1 MRISGRIVDEFNIWK
16 KRDISKLKLEIV
28 YLVLDG
34 IWFGVRAGTREK
46 EAVLVAWAFLEDGSR
61 ELVGVTIGNSES
73 YSSWKYFLENF
84 TKRGMREPM
93 LTVTDGCP
101 GGLIKTVCEVFP
113 EADKQQCTKHRTD
126 NVLDKVLEDDKAS
139 VMGVLAEGILRLDL

>member
-1 MRISGRIVDEFNIWK
+1 ME
-16 KRDISKLKLEIV
+16 RDLSKLKLEIA

-34 IWFGVRAGTREK
+34 IWFGVRAWTREK

-101 GGLIKTVCEVFP
+101 GALSRRCAKSSLKRTNSGVRSTGQTTCWIKCWKMTRP
-113 EADKQQCTKHRTD
+113 Q
-126 NVLDKVLEDDKAS
+126 
-139 VMGVLAEGILRLDL
+139 